1 METLTALFLTNGF
14 LISFRVILLVGLVT
28 VIVSICKTLLESYVT
43 FEDERNNN
51 TWLGFSIRIVLGA
64 GLMLLLLWT
73 FQASAYLPKT
83 RVVSETSYEAAKAEE
98 ERVAEK
104 LEQGVAESEADT
116 KAKER
121 KSDINIREKF
131 EQLPDK

>member
-1 METLTALFLTNGF
+1 METLTSLFLTNGF

-51 TWLGFSIRIVLGA
+51 TLLGFSIRIVLGA

-83 RVVSETSYEAAKAEE
+83 RVVSETSYESAKAEE

-104 LEQGVAESEADT
+104 LEHGVKESEADA

-131 EQLPDK
+131 EQLSDK

>member
-104 LEQGVAESEADT
+104 LEQGVAESEADV
-116 KAKER
+116 KSKER

>member
-1 METLTALFLTNGF
+1 METLTSLFLTNGF